1 MRSQKIKVTGPGS
14 SKPWLPCGVGS
25 LFLSR
30 MYSHIQLA
38 SKLSSGCD
46 YALFKVSSA
55 PVPPPPKGQG
65 KGLIVSASPFWGAV
79 GWALR
84 AEVSSHWRN

>member
-1 MRSQKIKVTGPGS
+1 MEPGLKKS
-14 SKPWLPCGVGS
+14 GLSAWIGAGWGA
-25 LFLSR
+25 LSR

-55 PVPPPPKGQG
+55 HPPPQATG
-65 KGLIVSASPFWGAV
+65 GLILLSSASAFLPHGEFGGGVPQTAF
-79 GWALR
+79 LR
-84 AEVSSHWRN
+84 AKVGLPI